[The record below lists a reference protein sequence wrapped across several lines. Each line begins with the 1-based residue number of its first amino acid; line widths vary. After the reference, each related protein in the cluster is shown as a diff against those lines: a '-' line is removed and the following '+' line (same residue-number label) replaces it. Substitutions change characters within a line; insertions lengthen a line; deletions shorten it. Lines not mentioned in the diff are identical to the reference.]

1 MFADEIRRAVMAAP
15 RVELPKVSALLW
27 KAYAAG
33 QVSEAEASELSEMIE
48 ARKVIP
54 VEKPIPRRMGSRPR
68 SSESM
73 ERRRRWVAS
82 GRLPPQIAA
91 RFTMAEAAVLA
102 VIAVEVAKRGAC
114 TLTIG
119 HIAALGGVSETT
131 VHNALRQARGLG
143 LLTIEERR
151 LTAWRNASNVVRIVS
166 PEWQAWLRLNRPQGG
181 GCKFVN
187 PTPTDSR
194 TRASLTPMRGAARA
208 AGGQG
213 ERTDGAHAIE
223 NPPRPRSG
231 WQNRL
236 LRPDAT

>member
-1 MFADEIRRAVMAAP
+1 MAAP
-15 RVELPKVSALLW
+15 RLELPKVSALLW

-33 QVSEAEASELSEMIE
+33 QVTEAEASELSELIE

-54 VEKPIPRRMGSRPR
+54 VSKPAPRRAGSRPR

-102 VIAVEVAKRGAC
+102 VVAVEVAKRGAC
-114 TLTIG
+114 SLTIG
-119 HIAALGGVSETT
+119 HIAALAGVSETT
-131 VHNALRQARGLG
+131 VRNALRQARGLG

-166 PEWQAWLRLNRPQGG
+166 PEWQSWLRLGGPQGG

-187 PTPTDSR
+187 RTNTDSR
-194 TRASLTPMRGAARA
+194 TRASFTPMERAVEA
-208 AGGQG
+208 AGGQ
-213 ERTDGAHAIE
+213 RTGMVGAPLGR
-223 NPPRPRSG
+223 PPA
-231 WQNRL
+231 QQ
-236 LRPDAT
+236 T

>member
-1 MFADEIRRAVMAAP
+1 MFADEIRRTVMATP

-33 QVSEAEASELSEMIE
+33 QVTEAEASELSELIE

-54 VEKPIPRRMGSRPR
+54 VSKPAPRRVGSRPR

-102 VIAVEVAKRGAC
+102 VVAMEMIKRGVC

-119 HIAALGGVSETT
+119 HIAALAGVSETT
-131 VHNALRQARGLG
+131 VRNALRQARGLG
-143 LLTIEERR
+143 LVTVEERR
-151 LTAWRNASNVVRIVS
+151 ITAWRNASNVVRIVS
-166 PEWQAWLRLNRPQGG
+166 PEWQVWLRLNRPQGG

-194 TRASLTPMRGAARA
+194 TMASLTSMGSAAGA
-208 AGGQG
+208 AGGQRG
-213 ERTDGAHAIE
+213 KTDGISTIDE
-223 NPPRPRSG
+223 PPGALQG
-231 WQNRL
+231 WQERL
-236 LRPDAT
+236 RRL